1 MVSKVCTRCKVDK
14 DLEAFRAKKRG
25 LYGKSSWCRLCEKAY
40 NKAYYSTPERL
51 KKRRDE
57 WRPTKEEKAVN
68 AVRAREWYAANRERV
83 SIKAKATRAMN
94 PLPNRERVKA
104 WAEKNPDKVKSI
116 QKKWLFEHQDKVR
129 KRYKECSNR
138 LLQKDWPV
146 ILEMFGHRCA
156 YCLQPSDKPLTV
168 DHIIPLSRGGEHSIE
183 NVVPACKS
191 CNSRKYNNPLW
202 EMLNGQNHL

>member
-14 DLEAFRAKKRG
+14 DLGEFRTKKRG
-25 LYGKSSWCRLCEKAY
+25 LYGRYSQCRTCEKELAKIY
-40 NKAYYSTPERL
+40 CSSPEHLQR
-51 KKRRDE
+51 RRDAYC
-57 WRPTKEEKAVN
+57 PTKEEKA
-68 AVRAREWYAANRERV
+68 AAAARARAWYAANKDRV
-83 SIKAKATRAMN
+83 NAKAKAARDLDPT
-94 PLPNRERVKA
+94 PNRERVKA
-104 WAEKNPDKVKSI
+104 WAKANPDKARDL
-116 QKKWLFEHQDKVR
+116 QKKWIFEHKDIVR

-138 LLQKDWPV
+138 LLQKDWPA